1 MASSAREQIEVL
13 VSDAEQKIAQTR
25 ELIEIMEMAGEDLT
39 DEKAALAELTARVAR
54 YRAALA
60 GIRG

>member
-1 MASSAREQIEVL
+1 MPSAREQIEKL
-13 VSDAEQKIAQTR
+13 VSDAEAQIRSTR

-39 DEKAALAELTARVAR
+39 DEKAAIADLTARVAR

>member
-1 MASSAREQIEVL
+1 M
-13 VSDAEQKIAQTR
+13 SDAERKIAQTR